1 MTVDILRGVL
11 GWCAVINMGLLLWW
25 FLLLAFAHD
34 WVYRIHSKWFKIP
47 VETFN
52 AIHYAGMAFFKI
64 AIFVFNIIPY
74 FALRIVTQNNNI

>member
-11 GWCAVINMGLLLWW
+11 GWCAVINVGLLLWW

-34 WVYRIHSKWFKIP
+34 WVYRMHSKWFKIP
-47 VETFN
+47 LETFN

-74 FALRIVTQNNNI
+74 FALRIVT